1 MRFVNQ
7 CLEAIERGESCA
19 SVARRVGV
27 DEATIARWRDNP
39 RRGGWS
45 LHPACK
51 RDRARTLREREGY
64 SWQEISREIGVPAS
78 TVAGWFQER
87 AA

>member
-1 MRFVNQ
+1 M
-7 CLEAIERGESCA
+7 EAIERGESCA

-27 DEATIARWRDNP
+27 HEETIARWRDNP

-45 LHPACK
+45 LHPTAK
-51 RDRARTLREREGY
+51 RERARALRNTEGY
-64 SWQEISREIGVPAS
+64 SWKEISRELGVPSS

-87 AA
+87 RTREAA